1 MNFTQLIIV
10 SILVEAIWE
19 NIKMIYQNK
28 KISISMIASLLISIF
43 LCIVANIDIF
53 PILEISISM
62 PVIGNIFTGIIVSRG
77 ANFVNDLFSKLKGV
91 NSYDE
96 RN

>member
-1 MNFTQLIIV
+1 MNFTQLIII

-62 PVIGNIFTGIIVSRG
+62 PIIGNIFTGIIVSRG

>member
-1 MNFTQLIIV
+1 MNFTQLIII

-53 PILEISISM
+53 PILEISIST
-62 PVIGNIFTGIIVSRG
+62 PIIGNIFTGIIVSRG
-77 ANFVNDLFSKLKGV
+77 ANFVNDLFSKLKI
-91 NSYDE
+91 E
-96 RN
+96 RSE